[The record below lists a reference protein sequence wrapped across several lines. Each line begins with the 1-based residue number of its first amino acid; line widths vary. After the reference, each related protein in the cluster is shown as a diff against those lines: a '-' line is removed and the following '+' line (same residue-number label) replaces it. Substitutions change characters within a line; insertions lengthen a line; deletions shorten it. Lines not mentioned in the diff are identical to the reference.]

1 MKCFACWLILLS
13 FLSSPLISI
22 AQQQRPDDQDQ
33 NTSRSLDSKKGT
45 ADPNHEPDA
54 RIRQLQ
60 DSVKSLSQE
69 LLETKRQLKLTE
81 QALSASSKSDPFYIE
96 PPEMEAYRDTIRILK
111 DGIYGYEE
119 LMREQQ
125 AFVDTLLNHLS
136 ESSVKDL
143 KKKSRNARLGRY
155 ATLEDS
161 LSHYKKITAQQ
172 LDKLAAQEA
181 EIELLKT
188 NSSAPEPSTPEPLT
202 SPLVDELKKV
212 KRNLSQSVEENRLL
226 QARLVEEEK
235 KYNALKANEEIAAK
249 QKEGNLKGLEEQYKS
264 QIMALNRQVLNQAK
278 RTRQLEA
285 ELQVR
290 LSLQADLQT
299 KLMTKQQEMSK
310 RLARSH
316 SQVKDARGTNR
327 RLRSNIRILEDQ
339 LRESE
344 SQAAYTRKQAQRINA
359 ELEKTRSQ
367 LMEKSERLEH
377 LQYDLEEARL
387 ERQQAEVARNRFKN
401 EAEASRRLI
410 DSMIV
415 YNQSIQWRSQRLH
428 NTIDSLHGEI
438 ALLDPYSESARA
450 RRRVY
455 QQQLD
460 NLTRLQKQLPE
471 LEKSLYARD
480 KLLDQRERYLRE
492 FGNNGTFGSLLDQL
506 EEATREKEAYKRKL
520 EETSPDFSLAR
531 SEIYT
536 SDTQRDN
543 RVVTAFCLDS
553 KQAGLVL
560 RAKILDYFRD
570 KKIAKLSDE
579 PLTFAAFSNAS
590 ISDLPFTLAFDISE
604 EVSTGWRR
612 VACTVRLSN
621 GLYLAPAANPG
632 SRKAVERL
640 LGEILG
646 E

>member
-1 MKCFACWLILLS
+1 MKCYACWLILLS
-13 FLSSPLISI
+13 FLSLPLISI
-22 AQQQRPDDQDQ
+22 AQQQRPDE
-33 NTSRSLDSKKGT
+33 NTSRSLDSKTGT

-60 DSVKSLSQE
+60 DSVKSLQQE
-69 LLETKRQLKLTE
+69 LLDTKRQLKLTE

-172 LDKLAAQEA
+172 HDKLAAQEA
-181 EIELLKT
+181 EIALLKT
-188 NSSAPEPSTPEPLT
+188 NQPAPSPDPKPVTFPLAG
-202 SPLVDELKKV
+202 ELKKT
-212 KRNLSQSVEENRLL
+212 KENLSQVVEENRLL
-226 QARLVEEEK
+226 RARLVEEEK
-235 KYNALKANEEIAAK
+235 KYDALKAKEEVLMK
-249 QKEGNLKGLEEQYKS
+249 QKDGSMKGMEEQYKS
-264 QIMALNRQVLNQAK
+264 QIMALNKQVMNQAK

-290 LSLQADLQT
+290 LSLQAELQT

-344 SQAAYTRKQAQRINA
+344 SQATYTRKQAQRISA
-359 ELEKTRSQ
+359 ELEKTRGK

-387 ERQQAEVARNRFKN
+387 ERQQAEVARGRFKN

-632 SRKAVERL
+632 SRKAIERL